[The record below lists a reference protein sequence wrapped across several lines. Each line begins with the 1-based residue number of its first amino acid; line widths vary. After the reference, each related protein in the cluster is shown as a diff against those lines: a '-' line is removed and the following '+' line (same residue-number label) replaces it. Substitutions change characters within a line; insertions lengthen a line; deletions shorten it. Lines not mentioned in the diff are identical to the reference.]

1 MTTPS
6 ITPRTATVPIYQGDD
21 MERLADLRHRAEIA
35 TRREQG
41 LVANMGDDDTPAD
54 EAREAY
60 NAAVAEAAER
70 AVLVRV
76 NQVGRKIF
84 RRLLSEHPPREDHD
98 VDQVLGYNDDT
109 FGEALLMASV
119 TEPAFGTVEAKQAF
133 LDNLADGDFE
143 QLMETAVALNRGRSA
158 DPLASRY
165 SPTTPS
171 TDATSSSLARLD

>member
-1 MTTPS
+1 
-6 ITPRTATVPIYQGDD
+6 
-21 MERLADLRHRAEIA
+21 MERLAELRHRAEIA

-60 NAAVAEAAER
+60 NVAVAEAAER

-84 RRLLSEHPPREDHD
+84 RRLLSEHPPREDND

-109 FGEALLMASV
+109 FGEALLLACV
-119 TEPAFGTVEAKQAF
+119 TEPAFGTVEDKQTF
-133 LDNLADGDFE
+133 LDSLADGDFE

-165 SPTTPS
+165 LPTTPS
-171 TDATSSSLARLD
+171 TDETSSSLARLD